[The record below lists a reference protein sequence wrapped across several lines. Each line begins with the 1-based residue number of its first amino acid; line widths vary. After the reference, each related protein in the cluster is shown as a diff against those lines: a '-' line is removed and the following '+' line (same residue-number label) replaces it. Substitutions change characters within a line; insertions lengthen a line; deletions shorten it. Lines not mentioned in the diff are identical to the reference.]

1 MVTTALFRVTWYT
14 NPDLLGE
21 SPGFVQPT
29 QMLTWL
35 ISLASRNTQCQHF
48 SLATKRS
55 VSQAFVQVVL
65 SPRLVLSPSCL
76 RLSLKLTC
84 MLVLLYSQY
93 EELEPENYNK
103 KQPYVSTCTFRI
115 DTISTVT
122 FSFQNGL
129 TFLSKIQRN
138 TKHGKLDAFAFARSS
153 SHKKFHY
160 GKFNNCHLFE
170 QKVMYYISQTV
181 LYCQRPNAQQ
191 RYSGQNSF

>member
-35 ISLASRNTQCQHF
+35 ISLASRNIQCQHF

-65 SPRLVLSPSCL
+65 S
-76 RLSLKLTC
+76 
-84 MLVLLYSQY
+84 
-93 EELEPENYNK
+93 PENYNK